1 MHWSDFHWSDIIT
14 RVVAAIVILIVTWLL
29 AKVAK
34 KLLAKAFGRVKALN
48 RQDGTGDSLAESLST
63 IASLIIWVF
72 GLMAVLN
79 LFRLNEVTNPLQD
92 MLSTLLHTLPQIL
105 GAALVMFIGFVLAKI
120 ARELVV
126 TALQAANVDRWADK
140 IGSTASRQ
148 LEEGSGAAAS
158 HDASQQPQHLQGEQQ
173 GLGQA
178 HAQAQAQQ
186 AGGEPMRIS
195 TMVGYLVFAV
205 VLLIVAISALQ
216 ILGIKSI
223 SDPASHMLKLILD
236 TLPLIIGAGILLAI
250 GGVIANFAGTLL
262 ENLLRGL
269 NVDGAVSRMGVDTE
283 NVDVAKTL
291 ARIAQIAI
299 VLFFAVAAANVLH
312 IPQMTEI
319 LNTVLSIGGRVL
331 FGAAIIVA
339 GVFVAGLLA
348 KMVSGRTGDVVK
360 IATIVLFAAIGLRY
374 MGLANSV
381 INLAFGALVVGG
393 AAAAALAFG
402 LGGRD
407 AAARQLEK
415 MQNAAPSEA
424 AGSTAAQP
432 SNGSD
437 PA

>member
-1 MHWSDFHWSDIIT
+1 MELSDFQWSDIIT
-14 RVVAAIVILIVTWLL
+14 KVVAAIVILVITWLL
-29 AKVAK
+29 AKFAK
-34 KLLAKAFGRVKALN
+34 KILAKQFTKIKALN

-63 IASLIIWVF
+63 IVSLVIWLF

-79 LFRLNEVTNPLQD
+79 LFRLTQVTAPLSD
-92 MLSTLLHTLPQIL
+92 MLSTFLGALPQVL

-126 TALQAANVDRWADK
+126 TALQAANVDRFADK
-140 IGSTASRQ
+140 LGDSANQQ
-148 LEEGSGAAAS
+148 LEDGASGAHQTA
-158 HDASQQPQHLQGEQQ
+158 PQHLQGDQQ

-178 HAQAQAQQ
+178 HAQAQSQQ
-186 AGGEPMRIS
+186 GGSEPIKIS
-195 TMVGYLVFAV
+195 ALVGHVVFAV
-205 VLLIVAISALQ
+205 VLLVVAISALQ

-236 TLPLIIGAGILLAI
+236 TIPLIIAAGILLAI
-250 GGVIANFAGTLL
+250 GGVIAKFAGTLL
-262 ENLLRGL
+262 ENLLRGMNTDSAL
-269 NVDGAVSRMGVDTE
+269 SSVGIESNDADVPKIVSRV
-283 NVDVAKTL
+283 
-291 ARIAQIAI
+291 AQIAI
-299 VLFFAVAAANVLH
+299 VLFFAIAAANVLKF
-312 IPQMTEI
+312 PQITEI
-319 LNTVLSIGGRVL
+319 LNTVLNIGGRVL
-331 FGAAIIVA
+331 FGAAIIIA
-339 GVFVAGLLA
+339 GVFVANLLA

-415 MQNAAPSEA
+415 MQNN
-424 AGSTAAQP
+424 AGSSEQ
-432 SNGSD
+432 SSGQHQSQQ
-437 PA
+437 

>member
-1 MHWSDFHWSDIIT
+1 MELSDFHWSDIIT
-14 RVVAAIVILIVTWLL
+14 KVVAAIVILVITWLL
-29 AKVAK
+29 AKFAK
-34 KLLAKAFGRVKALN
+34 KILAKQFTKIKALN
-48 RQDGTGDSLAESLST
+48 RQDGTGDSLGESLST
-63 IASLIIWVF
+63 IVSLIIWVF

-79 LFRLNEVTNPLQD
+79 LFRLNQVTAPLQD
-92 MLSTLLHTLPQIL
+92 MVSTLLHALPQVL

-126 TALQAANVDRWADK
+126 TALQAANVDRFADK
-140 IGSTASRQ
+140 LGSSANQQ
-148 LEEGSGAAAS
+148 LQEGTNGGQHEA
-158 HDASQQPQHLQGEQQ
+158 PQHLQGDQQ

-186 AGGEPMRIS
+186 GGAEPIKIS
-195 TMVGYLVFAV
+195 TMVGHLVFAV
-205 VLLIVAISALQ
+205 VLLVVAISALQ

-250 GGVIANFAGTLL
+250 GGVIAKFAGNLL
-262 ENLLRGL
+262 ENLLRGMNL
-269 NVDGAVSRMGVDTE
+269 DRAVSNLGVETE
-283 NVDVAKTL
+283 NIDIAKTL
-291 ARIAQIAI
+291 AKIAQIAI

-319 LNTVLSIGGRVL
+319 LNTVLNIGGRVL

-348 KMVSGRTGDVVK
+348 KMVTGRTGEIVK

-381 INLAFGALVVGG
+381 INLAFGAVVVGG

-415 MQNAAPSEA
+415 MQRQADSAPKQSSSPDQ
-424 AGSTAAQP
+424 GV
-432 SNGSD
+432 
-437 PA
+437 

>member
-1 MHWSDFHWSDIIT
+1 MHWSDFQWSDIIT
-14 RVVAAIVILIVTWLL
+14 RIVAAIVILVVTWLL
-29 AKVAK
+29 AKLAK
-34 KLLAKAFGRVKALN
+34 KLLAKAFGRVPALN

-79 LFRLNEVTNPLQD
+79 LFRLNEVTTPLQD

-140 IGSTASRQ
+140 LG
-148 LEEGSGAAAS
+148 GA
-158 HDASQQPQHLQGEQQ
+158 ASQQLEGASGAVPGYDAPQPPQHLQGEQQ

-178 HAQAQAQQ
+178 HAQAKAQQ
-186 AGGEPMRIS
+186 GGKPMRIS
-195 TMVGYLVFAV
+195 TMVGYLVFAI
-205 VLLIVAISALQ
+205 VLLVVAISALQ

-262 ENLLRGL
+262 ENLLRGM
-269 NVDGAVSRMGVDTE
+269 NVDGAVQRMGVDTE

-291 ARIAQIAI
+291 ARIAQVAI

-348 KMVSGRTGDVVK
+348 KLVTGRTGDVVK

-415 MQNAAPSEA
+415 LQQNAESSRSA
-424 AGSTAAQP
+424 
-432 SNGSD
+432 D
-437 PA
+437 PDHA